1 MMLGGIAGAVKAPM
15 LIGSKESPV
24 INYGSVMTGAISN
37 TANGGTGMN
46 VGGIVAFTVA
56 VADLELKLDYCS
68 NYGEVSAPTGRGG
81 GLVGTIGGATSE
93 TAVTIVG
100 NSTNYGLIQDD
111 AVGQYGGS
119 KDQYNL
125 KRMGGLVGGTVTNTK
140 GIRIEYCTNNG
151 NVFSQLGCRAGG
163 FVGHNQASIIGCVN
177 KGIILGN
184 TTVND
189 KGEPQHGPG
198 WACGFNGAKEL
209 ITSCARGG
217 RVGDWDTYKDNPSA
231 APEATN
237 DNAVCYMNADRF
249 DPSINF

>member
-1 MMLGGIAGAVKAPM
+1 MKNLVLGGEGDRITVVGATSDVVAAGALAGYAESSTITGVTNNVSVVLADKNAAVPGDNPASTLMMLGGIAGAVKAPM

-111 AVGQYGGS
+111 AVP
-119 KDQYNL
+119 
-125 KRMGGLVGGTVTNTK
+125 R
-140 GIRIEYCTNNG
+140 
-151 NVFSQLGCRAGG
+151 
-163 FVGHNQASIIGCVN
+163 
-177 KGIILGN
+177 
-184 TTVND
+184 
-189 KGEPQHGPG
+189 
-198 WACGFNGAKEL
+198 
-209 ITSCARGG
+209 TS
-217 RVGDWDTYKDNPSA
+217 TP
-231 APEATN
+231 
-237 DNAVCYMNADRF
+237 
-249 DPSINF
+249 

>member
-1 MMLGGIAGAVKAPM
+1 M
-15 LIGSKESPV
+15 
-24 INYGSVMTGAISN
+24 
-37 TANGGTGMN
+37 
-46 VGGIVAFTVA
+46 AFTVA

-68 NYGEVSAPTGRGG
+68 NYGEVSSPSGRGG